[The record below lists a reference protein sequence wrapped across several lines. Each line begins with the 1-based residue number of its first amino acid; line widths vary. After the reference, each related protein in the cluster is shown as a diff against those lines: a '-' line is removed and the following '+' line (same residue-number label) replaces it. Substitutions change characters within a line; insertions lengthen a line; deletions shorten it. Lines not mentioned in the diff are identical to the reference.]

1 MMLAQPNPG
10 SGKSRAIA
18 TAALAATA
26 LAVLG
31 ALSTDIGTWYAG
43 LHEPAWKPPDALFG
57 PAWTLIYAC
66 AATAGVRAWTRTREG
81 ARREWILVAFAL
93 NGTLN
98 VLWSLLFFR
107 LHRPDWALME
117 VGALWA
123 SIVLLMWLLGRQ
135 ARSAAWLLLPYL
147 LWVSFAAALNAS
159 VVELNEPFGVEKSR

>member
-1 MMLAQPNPG
+1 MMLVQRSPT
-10 SGKSRAIA
+10 SSKRAAIV
-18 TAALAATA
+18 TAALAAIA

-31 ALSTDIGTWYAG
+31 ALSTDIGAWYAN
-43 LHEPAWKPPDALFG
+43 LREPAWKPPDALFG

-66 AATAGVRAWTRTREG
+66 AATAGVRAWTRTRE
-81 ARREWILVAFAL
+81 RPQRDWILVAFAL

-123 SIVLLMWLLGRQ
+123 SIVLLMWLLGRR

-147 LWVSFAAALNAS
+147 VWVSFAAALNAS
-159 VVELNEPFGVEKSR
+159 VVELNAPFGVEQGR